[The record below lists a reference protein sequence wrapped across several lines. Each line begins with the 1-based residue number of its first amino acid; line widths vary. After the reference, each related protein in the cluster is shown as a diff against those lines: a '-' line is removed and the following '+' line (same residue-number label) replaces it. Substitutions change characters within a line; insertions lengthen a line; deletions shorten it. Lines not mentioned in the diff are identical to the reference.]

1 MLSTT
6 PYGIKVKTS
15 LDFGPATEAIIDA
28 LSVEGFGIL
37 TRIDVTET
45 LKTKLDVE
53 IQPYVILG
61 ACNPSLAHR
70 GLQIEPD
77 LGLLLPCN
85 VIVYEEAGGAVVAA
99 MEPALMAT
107 ITGNP
112 GMSEIAEEAR
122 THIVNALESV
132 AAASD

>member
-112 GMSEIAEEAR
+112 GMNEIAEEAR
-122 THIVNALESV
+122 THIVNALESL

>member
-53 IQPYVILG
+53 IRPYVILG

-112 GMSEIAEEAR
+112 GMNEIAEEAR

>member
-28 LSVEGFGIL
+28 LSAEGFGIL

-112 GMSEIAEEAR
+112 GMNEIAEEAR
-122 THIVNALESV
+122 THIVNALESL

>member
-53 IQPYVILG
+53 IRPYVILG

-112 GMSEIAEEAR
+112 GMNEIAEEAR
-122 THIVNALESV
+122 THIVNALESL